1 MRILAFDPGAK
12 RCGFAVLEESAAKP
26 TFLYITSGISGIE
39 RGEKEAYQ
47 EYRLRLVEFWVVE
60 AANLL
65 AQYEPD
71 HIIAEIVPAVGGGN
85 FVVATQSQL
94 ALCVVTTI
102 QSIAVTQGIEF
113 SQVAAG
119 KVKRNIGGVKDASK
133 IKVRNRVL
141 EVFPDL
147 ANRKKD
153 WIKVFDET
161 DAISIALY
169 KLGYKA

>member
-12 RCGFAVLEESAAKP
+12 RCGWSVLEEAESKP
-26 TFLYITSGISGIE
+26 AFLYIDSGIAGIV
-39 RGEKEAYQ
+39 RGKKEAYQ
-47 EYRLRLVEFWVVE
+47 EYRLRLVNYWVIKTE
-60 AANLL
+60 TLL
-65 AQYEPD
+65 TRYEPD

-102 QSIAVTQGIEF
+102 QAVAVWEGIEF

-133 IKVRNRVL
+133 AKIRNQVL
-141 EVFPDL
+141 DIFPGL
-147 ANRKKD
+147 ADRRKEWMKT
-153 WIKVFDET
+153 FDEP
-161 DAISIALY
+161 DAIAIGLH